1 MASRSSTRRVF
12 GAGIIVGIV
21 ASVGG
26 IQVAPLVAGA
36 GVTVLDK
43 GSPVSPSPRVIE
55 DAVAPESST
64 DEYRRMYG
72 RGAGEDGSLS
82 MTSTNEYRQMY
93 EHR

>member
-36 GVTVLDK
+36 VVTAPGRQSGVT
-43 GSPVSPSPRVIE
+43 GSVPGEP